1 MKKLTVF
8 QRSGDQRISKTNIL
22 STFPFIS
29 EKGHVIS
36 LVGGGGKTSLM
47 EALAGACAASGKK
60 TLVTTTTHI
69 GIPTDGSYVTT
80 LSEIEKR
87 WEEGKYATVG
97 YKESEHKLSM
107 LSETELRTYM
117 NLADITLIEAD
128 GAKRM
133 PCKVPRDREPV
144 ILPECDIVIGV
155 MGLDTLGRPCEEVC
169 FCLDEMERFLGK
181 DRSHIMNIEDMV
193 KILIS
198 EKGTKK
204 GVGEREYY
212 IVLNKCDEIPIDT
225 VGDKLLEELEKCGEM
240 RGRLTTFREVTHV

>member
-1 MKKLTVF
+1 
-8 QRSGDQRISKTNIL
+8 
-22 STFPFIS
+22 
-29 EKGHVIS
+29 
-36 LVGGGGKTSLM
+36 
-47 EALAGACAASGKK
+47 
-60 TLVTTTTHI
+60 
-69 GIPTDGSYVTT
+69 
-80 LSEIEKR
+80 
-87 WEEGKYATVG
+87 
-97 YKESEHKLSM
+97 
-107 LSETELRTYM
+107 M